1 MKKTALLLLVFVT
14 VISLFSACAGGT
26 EAVTDGNNTVTTSTE
41 TGYHIHFFRNGQQV
55 ASLGLDEL
63 HSLPEVKLVIA
74 GKDSDETG
82 PTLSSVLA
90 LAGIKDYSKIKVD
103 GMLKGRI
110 ATGELTLNKS
120 EITDEVMF
128 DFNNQGKTKL
138 CGSKIHEANW
148 IIDVTEI
155 YTE

>member
-14 VISLFSACAGGT
+14 MISLFSACAGGT
-26 EAVTDGNNTVTTSTE
+26 VTVSGDNSTTTSTE
-41 TGYHIHFFRNGQQV
+41 TGYHIHFFQNGQQV
-55 ASLGLDEL
+55 D
-63 HSLPEVKLVIA
+63 SLPEVTLVIA

-138 CGSKIHEANW
+138 CGSKIPEANW
-148 IIDVTEI
+148 IIDVAEI
-155 YTE
+155 YAE